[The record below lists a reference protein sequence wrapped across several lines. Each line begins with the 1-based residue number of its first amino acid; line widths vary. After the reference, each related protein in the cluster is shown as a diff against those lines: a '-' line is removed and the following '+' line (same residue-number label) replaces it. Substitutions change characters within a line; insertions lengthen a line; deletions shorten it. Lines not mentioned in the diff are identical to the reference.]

1 MRPVSPTKPKRKK
14 RRLEDEAGKRPKRRS
29 SARAKR
35 RDRVRRMVTG
45 LNFSASVG
53 ANPFRELRDRQG
65 LDGLLNAQ
73 YAGPDEP
80 VIVFV
85 HLTTPRLQFLDKGK
99 SSVALS

>member
-1 MRPVSPTKPKRKK
+1 MGR
-14 RRLEDEAGKRPKRRS
+14 GKRAREPRKGRS
-29 SARAKR
+29 SAKPEE
-35 RDRVRRMVTG
+35 RDRVRRLVTG

-53 ANPFRELRDRQG
+53 ANPFRELHDRQG
-65 LDGLLNAQ
+65 LDGILSAQ

>member
-1 MRPVSPTKPKRKK
+1 MERDNK
-14 RRLEDEAGKRPKRRS
+14 
-29 SARAKR
+29 
-35 RDRVRRMVTG
+35 RDRVRRLVTG

-53 ANPFRELRDRQG
+53 ANPFRELHDRQG
-65 LDGLLNAQ
+65 LDGILSAQ